1 MTGPRRARIIAA
13 ALERK
18 GFVAEPGHH
27 TIYPLVVDG
36 KRRSIHTYLSHGI
49 DEYGPALLARMRK
62 QLGFPDSVSL
72 CRFIDC
78 ELEYDKDGRLLREA
92 GEIE

>member
-1 MTGPRRARIIAA
+1 MTGPRRARTIAA

-18 GFVAEPGHH
+18 GFVAEQGHH
-27 TIYPLVVDG
+27 TIYQLVVDG
-36 KRRSIHTYLSHGI
+36 KRRSIHTYLSHGV

-62 QLGFPDSVSL
+62 QLGFPDSASL
-72 CRFIDC
+72 SRFIDC
-78 ELEYDKDGRLLREA
+78 EMGYDDYVRLLREA

>member
-1 MTGPRRARIIAA
+1 MTGPRRARTIAA

-18 GFVAEPGHH
+18 GFVAEQGHR
-27 TIYPLVVDG
+27 TVCQPVVDG

-62 QLGFPDSVSL
+62 QLGFPDSASL
-72 CRFIDC
+72 SRFIDC
-78 ELEYDKDGRLLREA
+78 DLGYDDYVRLLREA
-92 GEIE
+92 GEID

>member
-1 MTGPRRARIIAA
+1 M
-13 ALERK
+13 
-18 GFVAEPGHH
+18 AEQGHH
-27 TIYPLVVDG
+27 TIYQLIVDG

-62 QLGFPDSVSL
+62 QLGFPDSASL
-72 CRFIDC
+72 GRFIDC
-78 ELEYDKDGRLLREA
+78 ELGYDEYVRLLREA